1 MAGEQFVLSAR
12 DETRAVFDGVK
23 RNIEGVERAAAG
35 IRGAFGALTGVL
47 TAGAF
52 AGFVRGG
59 IDAADALD
67 DLSEKLGITVENL
80 SALQYAGKVS
90 GTSAEQLGDG
100 LRKLSI
106 NLQAGAS
113 GSKEMQTAFAAL
125 GISAGELGRLK
136 TDEALARIAT
146 QFAEMENG
154 AGKTALAVK
163 LFGKSGADMIPVLNL
178 GADGLARMGVEAR
191 QFGAVVG
198 TEAAAAA
205 ARFNDNLARL
215 QAGVQGFG
223 SAIAAQVSGPLAN
236 MLEQL
241 LESQRIFGGFASAL
255 YNIGLGVDPFKSL
268 GENLT
273 KYRAEV
279 ERLTKLLAN
288 PDIKG
293 TKLQASLQDSL
304 DTATKRLEFLKF
316 QQRQQIATGDASSRD
331 ARDLALASGGRPR
344 AAPILADA
352 AAASRA
358 SSRRLAADGGGGG
371 QDMVDRYN
379 DAEFIRRLDEV
390 ARERAEREAEIIR
403 GIGVGPEAVQ
413 RAMDARESKLQG
425 LLGQTK
431 TGQRDAVY
439 ADLKLL
445 NSAFDAG
452 TISADQLGEA
462 YGNLTARLEEI
473 DRGAKSVAAITIKP
487 FADDT
492 ASQLR
497 DLESAVRGFGNK
509 FTDSIV
515 EAFSKGRLEGGKIL
529 SAIAQDVARM
539 LIQRSITAP
548 LFNYIGGALQNGLGA
563 LFSGGGGATPDVRAP
578 VANTQPAII
587 YGYGGGKA
595 SGGPVSSGMAYT
607 VGEVGP
613 ELFIPRT
620 SGTIVPN
627 NALGGQRITQVFNIA
642 AGVDAGLVQRAA
654 SLGAAMAQSNIARSA
669 RIGAMG

>member
-12 DETRAVFDGVK
+12 DETRAVFESVK

-35 IRGAFGALTGVL
+35 IRGAFGALTGIL

-100 LRKLSI
+100 LKKLSV
-106 NLQAGAS
+106 NLQAGAA
-113 GSKEMQTAFAAL
+113 GSKEMQSAFAAL
-125 GISAGELGRLK
+125 GISAGELARLK
-136 TDEALARIAT
+136 TDEALRRIAE
-146 QFAEMENG
+146 QFAGMENG

-163 LFGKSGADMIPVLNL
+163 LFGKAGADMIPVLNL
-178 GADGLARMGVEAR
+178 GADGLARMGLEAQR
-191 QFGAVVG
+191 FGAVVG

-205 ARFNDNLARL
+205 ARFNDNMARL
-215 QAGVQGFG
+215 QAGLQGFG
-223 SAIAAQVSGPLAN
+223 GAIAAQVSGPLAD
-236 MLEQL
+236 MIEQM
-241 LESQRIFGGFASAL
+241 LESQRIFGGFASAF
-255 YNIGLGVDPFKSL
+255 YNIGVGIDPFKSL
-268 GENLT
+268 GDNLA
-273 KYRAEV
+273 KYRGEV

-288 PDIKG
+288 PDVRG
-293 TKLQASLQDSL
+293 TKLAASLQDSL
-304 DTATKRLEFLKF
+304 DTAAKRLEFLKF
-316 QQRQQIATGDASSRD
+316 QQRQAIPTGDAGSRD
-331 ARDLALASGGRPR
+331 ARDLALASGNRPR
-344 AAPILADA
+344 LAPVLADT

-358 SSRRLAADGGGGG
+358 SSRRPAADAGGGG
-371 QDMVDRYN
+371 QDMVERFN
-379 DAEFIRRLDEV
+379 DAEFIRRLDEA
-390 ARERAEREAEIIR
+390 ARERADREAEIIR
-403 GIGVGPEAVQ
+403 GIGVGPEAAQ
-413 RAMDARESKLQG
+413 RAMDANAARVQSLI
-425 LLGQTK
+425 GQTK
-431 TGQRDAVY
+431 TGQRSEVY

-445 NSAFDAG
+445 NDAFDAG
-452 TISADQLGEA
+452 TISADQLGES
-462 YGNLTARLEEI
+462 YGKLTERLNEI
-473 DRGAKSVAAITIKP
+473 DRGAKSVASISIKP

-539 LIQRSITAP
+539 LIQRSITTP
-548 LFNYIGGALQNGLGA
+548 LFNAIAGGLQGGLGA
-563 LFSGGGGATPDVRAP
+563 LFGGSGGAPDIRAP
-578 VANTQPAII
+578 VPNTPAIV
-587 YGYGGGKA
+587 YGYGGPRA

-613 ELFIPRT
+613 ELFIPRS

-627 NALGGQRITQVFNIA
+627 SAIGGQRITQVFNIA

-654 SLGAAMAQSNIARSA
+654 SLGAAMAESNIARAS
-669 RIGAMG
+669 RIGALG